1 MVQELAAD
9 LDVDS
14 RTEFDHYGSGYASF
28 VDAWFFRR
36 DSSFRRPGGR
46 HEHFTGLAVL
56 LCRLMPVYCLLEG
69 EKTWSPSGSGSSY
82 LPSFDNVDAFRTT
95 AVRTLARQVE
105 DWLEPRGYG
114 RLEKA
119 DLGGYLPEG
128 VVVPTIPEDAPFR
141 DFDALFHWED

>member
-1 MVQELAAD
+1 MVQELVAD

-14 RTEFDHYGSGYASF
+14 RTELDHYGSGYASF

-36 DSSFRRPGGR
+36 DWSFRRPGGR
-46 HEHFTGLAVL
+46 HEHFT
-56 LCRLMPVYCLLEG
+56 
-69 EKTWSPSGSGSSY
+69 GSSY
-82 LPSFDNVDAFRTT
+82 LPSFDNVDAFRTP

-119 DLGGYLPEG
+119 DLAGYLPEG
-128 VVVPTIPEDAPFR
+128 VVVPTILEDAPFR